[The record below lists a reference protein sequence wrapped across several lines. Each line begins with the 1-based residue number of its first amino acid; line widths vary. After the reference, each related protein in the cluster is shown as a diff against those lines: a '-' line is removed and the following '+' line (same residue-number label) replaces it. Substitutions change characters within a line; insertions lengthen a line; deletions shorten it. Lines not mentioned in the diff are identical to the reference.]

1 MTILIS
7 HFLYFGGLK
16 LLIGDCFVLMINK
29 INKLVC
35 INLKEKTKNK
45 KSNNVFNSVFL

>member
-16 LLIGDCFVLMINK
+16 LLTGDCFVSMINK

-35 INLKEKTKNK
+35 INLKEKNKK